1 MKYRNKKA
9 IATLIVT
16 TLIFTCGAT
25 GVQAAPAA
33 DLNIV
38 GNVAAAPISGVSLAV
53 AQANTQTAA
62 EQAALVQNMGVA
74 QIDNYLN
81 VRSEASTG
89 SEVVGIMKNNA
100 VAEITGAVDGWCQ
113 ITSGSVSGYVKAEY
127 LAVGNQDLLNSV
139 KTRMAQ
145 VNTET
150 LKVRS
155 EASTEA
161 AVVTLVGQDQ
171 QLKVLD
177 EQIPGWVK
185 VETADGEGYIS
196 TEFASVADMYQYA
209 EKPQVSEQKESSSGG
224 SVTSYALQFL
234 GNPYV
239 WGGTSLTKGVDC
251 WL

>member
-81 VRSEASTG
+81 VRSEASTD

-100 VAEITGAVDGWCQ
+100 VAEITGAVDGWYQ

-155 EASTEA
+155 E
-161 AVVTLVGQDQ
+161 QDLQRQ
-171 QLKVLD
+171 QL
-177 EQIPGWVK
+177 
-185 VETADGEGYIS
+185 
-196 TEFASVADMYQYA
+196 
-209 EKPQVSEQKESSSGG
+209 
-224 SVTSYALQFL
+224 
-234 GNPYV
+234 
-239 WGGTSLTKGVDC
+239 
-251 WL
+251 

>member
-62 EQAALVQNMGVA
+62 EQVALVQNMGVA

-81 VRSEASTG
+81 VRSEASTD

-100 VAEITGAVDGWCQ
+100 VAEITGAVDGSTEHHCPLLSNLCLQQQLHPTVLWSGHHW
-113 ITSGSVSGYVKAEY
+113 SGSR
-127 LAVGNQDLLNSV
+127 LL
-139 KTRMAQ
+139 
-145 VNTET
+145 
-150 LKVRS
+150 L
-155 EASTEA
+155 
-161 AVVTLVGQDQ
+161 
-171 QLKVLD
+171 QLRFR
-177 EQIPGWVK
+177 Q
-185 VETADGEGYIS
+185 
-196 TEFASVADMYQYA
+196 
-209 EKPQVSEQKESSSGG
+209 
-224 SVTSYALQFL
+224 
-234 GNPYV
+234 
-239 WGGTSLTKGVDC
+239 
-251 WL
+251 